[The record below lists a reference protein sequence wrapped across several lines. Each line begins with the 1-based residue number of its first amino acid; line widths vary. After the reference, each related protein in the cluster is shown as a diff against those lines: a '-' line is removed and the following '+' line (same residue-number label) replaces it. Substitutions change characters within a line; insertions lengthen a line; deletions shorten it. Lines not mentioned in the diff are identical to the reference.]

1 MRRSRVSRRRSH
13 REMEDRL
20 KVYTALSRLSFPRS
34 YQSKILLA
42 AFLGMQLPLL
52 GLVFYLV
59 LASPMGFES
68 TLGVLAVALF
78 TTLAGTA
85 ATLYALYGLLAPLSL
100 TSEALRSYLDRD
112 QMPELPT
119 DHADQ
124 AGRLMAS
131 AQYTVERLDEMIH
144 SLGETAAKDSLT
156 GVYNRR
162 AAEARLVED
171 AARTRRGRNG
181 FMLALVALDRLEH
194 INHRFGRRSANVC
207 LRHLAQIL
215 RHNLRDGDWVARWN
229 EDEFMVGL
237 WDLQA
242 SSAQAVLERIRD
254 VLQEDPVRLPNGEEV
269 YLTISGGT
277 CQAAKGDDAR
287 RLFSEAAEALHRAQQ
302 EGGGRIIYEA

>member
-1 MRRSRVSRRRSH
+1 
-13 REMEDRL
+13 MEDRL
-20 KVYTALSRLSFPRS
+20 KVYMALSRLSFPKS
-34 YQSKILLA
+34 YQGKVLLA
-42 AFLGMQLPLL
+42 GFLGMQLPLL
-52 GLVFYLV
+52 ALVFYLV
-59 LASPMGFES
+59 LASPMGLES

-78 TTLAGTA
+78 VTLAGTA

-119 DHADQ
+119 GYTDQ

-171 AARTRRGRNG
+171 AARARRGGSG
-181 FMLALVALDRLEH
+181 FMLALVALDRFEH
-194 INHRFGRRSANVC
+194 INDRFGRRSANVC

-215 RHNLRDGDWVARWN
+215 RRNLREGEWVARWN
-229 EDEFMVGL
+229 EDEIMVGL
-237 WDLQA
+237 WDVQA
-242 SSAQAVLERIRD
+242 SSAEALLERIRD
-254 VLQEDPVRLPNGEEV
+254 VLQENPVRPPNGEEV
-269 YLTISGGT
+269 YLTICGGT
-277 CQAAKGDDAR
+277 CRATKLDDAR
-287 RLFSEAAEALHRAQQ
+287 RLYSEAAEALHQAKQ
-302 EGGGRIIYEA
+302 EGGNRIICKD